1 MLDVN
6 FTNPYKTAGFL
17 FFNDKEDVKKTD
29 NSVVEVKGCL
39 IHAHM
44 DINNLAPFPSDHQ
57 ILIETQYLPI
67 SLRRPSL

>member
-6 FTNPYKTAGFL
+6 FINSFKTSGFL